1 MVTPMHHYF
10 SLFYYYISRITRIS
24 RFTGLA
30 RPSSLREVCGRC
42 GRRFL
47 SPRVRDRGAP
57 LTRITRGSWLP
68 SQFEP
73 TQFAT
78 AALNRCASV
87 PHLPYDKEALRN
99 ANS

>member
-1 MVTPMHHYF
+1 MVILMP
-10 SLFYYYISRITRIS
+10 LFLFIYLYIPRFYRTS

-87 PHLPYDKEALRN
+87 PHLPYDKEAPRN